1 MVPLLATP
9 LRSLLSRRT
18 LPARIAAEV
27 LPCTI
32 SLVRLICQAST
43 VIEVDEVGCSTMP
56 TE

>member
-9 LRSLLSRRT
+9 LRLLLSRST
-18 LPARIAAEV
+18 LPARIAAV

-43 VIEVDEVGCSTMP
+43 VIEVVEVGCSTMP